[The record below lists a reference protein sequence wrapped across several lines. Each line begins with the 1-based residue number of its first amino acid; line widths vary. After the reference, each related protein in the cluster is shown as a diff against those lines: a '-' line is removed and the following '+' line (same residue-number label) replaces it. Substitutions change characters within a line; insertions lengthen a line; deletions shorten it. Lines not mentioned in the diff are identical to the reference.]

1 MQQAT
6 QAIAAYRTLVHFAA
20 DNYPAAPGAGWM
32 CLLLGWQQLGQGV
45 QHSEQQRRAVCLA
58 ALLIQPIKHPLPLE
72 PMTLGQGQGSN
83 GQACP
88 ATTASCANHATA
100 GMAAHAHAEARY
112 ALALTACS
120 FQSALSH
127 GWLFAALI
135 ASVMGVR
142 ANLSGGVGTAGAQCL
157 CRSVV
162 GRIDLDKPAAQVTG
176 HRHVAG
182 SLGQGIE
189 LIHTDVE
196 RVEDVHVHPDCA
208 DI

>member
-1 MQQAT
+1 MQQAA

-20 DNYPAAPGAGWM
+20 DNYPAAPGAGWT

-45 QHSEQQRRAVCLA
+45 QNAEQQKRAVGLA
-58 ALLIQPIKHPLPLE
+58 ALLIHPIKNPLPLE
-72 PMTLGQGQGSN
+72 PVTLGQGQGSN

-88 ATTASCANHATA
+88 ATTASCANHAA
-100 GMAAHAHAEARY
+100 ASVAAHAHAEARY

-142 ANLSGGVGTAGAQCL
+142 ANLSGGVGAACAQL
-157 CRSVV
+157 L
-162 GRIDLDKPAAQVTG
+162 G
-176 HRHVAG
+176 G
-182 SLGQGIE
+182 SIWISQLP
-189 LIHTDVE
+189 
-196 RVEDVHVHPDCA
+196 R
-208 DI
+208 